1 MWEQRIKKLKKR
13 WTSKILVET
22 YEFFKE
28 YEQNKI
34 IEKAPFD
41 EVPKKTWS
49 NSLSPTL
56 TSAKGR

>member
-1 MWEQRIKKLKKR
+1 MCEQRIKKLKNR
-13 WTSKILVET
+13 WTSKNLVET

-49 NSLSPTL
+49 NLLSPTL
-56 TSAKGR
+56 TSAKRR